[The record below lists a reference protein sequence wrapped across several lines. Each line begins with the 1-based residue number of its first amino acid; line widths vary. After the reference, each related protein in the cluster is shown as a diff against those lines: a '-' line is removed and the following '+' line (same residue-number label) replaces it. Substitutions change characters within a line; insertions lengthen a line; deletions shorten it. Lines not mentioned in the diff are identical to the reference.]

1 MFSIMPKLMISGKYQ
16 DHMDQPNFLPY
27 DTSFSG
33 FEPSPMLPQTSGSPQ
48 QSHISM
54 THVGSVDS
62 GVGLDVDMDGSQQ
75 PINPATGQP
84 LSNNMPH
91 SGNGPRGSSEEKELA
106 NLTPAQSRRKAQNR
120 AA

>member
-1 MFSIMPKLMISGKYQ
+1 MIAGKYQ

-27 DTSFSG
+27 DASFSG
-33 FEPSPMLPQTSGSPQ
+33 FEPSPMLPPTSGSPQ
-48 QSHISM
+48 QSHMSL

-62 GVGLDVDMDGSQQ
+62 GVDVDMDGSQQ
-75 PINPATGQP
+75 YVNQGFREPRGSSIPQA
-84 LSNNMPH
+84 
-91 SGNGPRGSSEEKELA
+91 GNGLRGSSEEKEMA